1 MAALR
6 DVSAISE
13 DSVTKLNTQLNKSM
27 VLMEDAVDTPP
38 QNHKRKSI
46 TINTKA
52 QPRSVTNSPAVK
64 SRKSILKKSD
74 KTFNED
80 SANNGIV
87 GMNGSAEELGNAT
100 SQRLSS
106 SASVSSRPHTLQEIV
121 QKETL
126 EEENISSTFSL
137 EDISDSEDIWVM
149 DLPRSIDTQELRGQ
163 MIAFEDKS
171 KFKIKDE
178 RYCIVA
184 QNTNYNVTCV
194 FNTKRTSHMYKTV
207 NIKPAGSLSVRRKL
221 SGARDVKPVSIENS
235 GVQFPNDLKT
245 RHPLFGVI
253 RERKRRSRKRSVPK
267 TH

>member
-1 MAALR
+1 MT
-6 DVSAISE
+6 DSTSE
-13 DSVTKLNTQLNKSM
+13 DLVTKLNTQLNKSM
-27 VLMEDAVDTPP
+27 VLMEDAVDAPP

-46 TINTKA
+46 TINTKM
-52 QPRSVTNSPAVK
+52 QPHSATNSPAVK

-74 KTFNED
+74 KTLNED
-80 SANNGIV
+80 SANNEV
-87 GMNGSAEELGNAT
+87 EMNGNAKEL
-100 SQRLSS
+100 SSVKSRRLSS

-126 EEENISSTFSL
+126 EEENISCTFSL
-137 EDISDSEDIWVM
+137 DDISDSEDIWIM

-178 RYCIVA
+178 RYCIIA
-184 QNTNYNVTCV
+184 QHTNYNVTCV
-194 FNTKRTSHMYKTV
+194 FNTKKTSHMYKTV
-207 NIKPAGSLSVRRKL
+207 NIKPAGSLSIRRKL
-221 SGARDVKPVSIENS
+221 SAVPEMKPVSIESS

-267 TH
+267 IN